1 MDPAASFS
9 QSEKSSSSDSSS
21 RSRNASPSEPYRPR
35 LWLTALIA
43 AWIAGGVGRALAV
56 VLQSQLLASL
66 SSICLFAPIPMIT
79 LWLAWRTQQDRRD
92 WIWALAS
99 ILASFLVWNT
109 IMLAGASPDAIR
121 HALANNA
128 VHWLLFL
135 AFGFAVGTCLQ
146 WLTSIGIW
154 RSYSHV
160 VSFKDPMPGKLNLQ
174 RLLGLTVFAA
184 ILIYAYQSWMRQTM
198 VTGFDPPELP
208 LFRFSPSNPRWYEW
222 FPNQSKIWVSG
233 AIGGCLIPV
242 HWMVLASIQSL
253 RSLRGICIVA
263 WIGVTTAMRWLSD
276 CIYWDSQTIPW
287 ERLLDSDDT
296 FAIMPQKLF
305 PTSSVFLSEWMRF
318 SLEALIQTAVT
329 LVTIHWLS
337 INGFRISRY
346 WVRDRSNPEP
356 ASLNKA

>member
-1 MDPAASFS
+1 MDPASFP
-9 QSEKSSSSDSSS
+9 QSEKSSSTDRSS
-21 RSRNASPSEPYRPR
+21 RTRNARPSEPYRPR

-99 ILASFLVWNT
+99 IVASFLVWNT
-109 IMLAGASPDAIR
+109 IMLAGASSDAIR

-146 WLTSIGIW
+146 WLTGIGIW
-154 RSYSHV
+154 RSYSNV
-160 VSFKDPMPGKLNLQ
+160 ISLKEPKPSKLTLK
-174 RLLGLTVFAA
+174 RLLGLTVSAA
-184 ILIYAYQSWMRQTM
+184 ILIFAYQTWMRQTM
-198 VTGFDPPELP
+198 VNGFDPPELP

-222 FPNQSKIWVSG
+222 FPIQSKLWVSG
-233 AIGGCLIPV
+233 AIGGCLTPV
-242 HWMVLASIQSL
+242 HWMALASIQRL

-263 WIGVTTAMRWLSD
+263 WIGVTAGVRWVSD

-296 FAIMPQKLF
+296 FAILPPQLF
-305 PTSSVFLSEWMRF
+305 PVATDFLSDCWRF
-318 SLEALIQTAVT
+318 SLEASMQTAVT

-337 INGFRISRY
+337 INGFRISRNL
-346 WVRDRSNPEP
+346 VRDCSNQELPRPPDE
-356 ASLNKA
+356 